1 MNNKVQDMI
10 QDIIVDECTEA
21 VDTDYLSDALDELIL
36 TIKENLGGSDYM
48 ARKVLINYIEA
59 KHLA

>member
-1 MNNKVQDMI
+1 MI